1 MGSEA
6 FDTLRI
12 VLVLAVSAVRLG
24 LMPYYL
30 QSYLNLAY
38 EKVEAQKKE
47 SGRISNKDL
56 QKKVSIDV
64 TFHLLPLFRLLLVLV
79 FVVCI
84 VYC

>member
-1 MGSEA
+1 MNQNTVKVLILILSPHNSMGSDT

-12 VLVLAVSAVRLG
+12 VMVLVVGAVRLG

-38 EKVEAQKKE
+38 EKIEAQKKE

-56 QKKVSIDV
+56 QKKVSG
-64 TFHLLPLFRLLLVLV
+64 
-79 FVVCI
+79 
-84 VYC
+84 

>member
-1 MGSEA
+1 MSSEA

-12 VLVLAVSAVRLG
+12 VMVLVVAVLRLS

-56 QKKVSIDV
+56 QKKVA
-64 TFHLLPLFRLLLVLV
+64 TRLMLH
-79 FVVCI
+79 
-84 VYC
+84 

>member
-1 MGSEA
+1 MGSDA

-12 VLVLAVSAVRLG
+12 VLVLVVSAVRLG

-56 QKKVSIDV
+56 QKKVSIDR
-64 TFHLLPLFRLLLVLV
+64 FL
-79 FVVCI
+79 
-84 VYC
+84 